1 MLVTS
6 SSALR
11 SEIFTQSQSVF
22 HNKELSFSDDDVI
35 GEGVDTLVYEDEDNP
50 TKLYKSL
57 KEDTPEGREKL
68 YNECAAFIK

>member
-6 SSALR
+6 SSTLR
-11 SEIFTQSQSVF
+11 SEIFTQSQSAF

-35 GEGVDTLVYEDEDNP
+35 GEGVDTLVYEDNP
-50 TKLYKSL
+50 TKLYKAL